1 MRHHATQVRDPGGV
15 DPARLSEACDR
26 AAAAAEAAATP
37 REAIDAALS
46 TLRDGLGGAYVAALG
61 LEHGLLW
68 VLAADG
74 YTMLSDGLD
83 VGEGVV
89 GRAVREC
96 RAQLVLDADT
106 DPDFVEV
113 VQGVVSE
120 LALPLVVDGHVVGV
134 LNIETTLRL
143 PHDAAARVGRL
154 AESVAPSVVAMRGAD
169 ATDLSAL
176 ARFFAYV
183 SSLRDPTAIGEVVVR
198 ALARTLSLDCCTLA
212 LTGDALLFSACSWEM
227 PGVPP
232 LDRAAASTLR
242 ARVDP
247 AVVFELL
254 DVRGLALPELEG
266 TDLSSA
272 VVIPLRVAREELG
285 VVVGGS
291 RAPVTYDERRSDVA
305 ALIAAHAAA
314 SIDAALALTRER
326 RTALT
331 DPLTG
336 LLNRRG
342 LEEVLE
348 LQLDRAQDRRLPL
361 SVLVID
367 CDDLKD
373 INDRAGHE
381 FGDAALRE
389 IGIVLPEAAG
399 PTAQVARLGGDEF
412 AVVLPETD
420 AADGEETAET
430 LRGRLVAGLAEAG
443 FPLRVSIGSATYPFD
458 GGAAPQLLRAADQA
472 LYEAK
477 ASGKNRSISFR
488 RLVHRSASGT
498 VIPRNARVERPGGGV
513 GAKVLSE
520 AFEAAGAIW
529 EESTV
534 DGVLER
540 LAKSITFVLG
550 ASACAISR
558 VEGDRIHDVCSH
570 ALREI
575 DLGTEAA
582 YLIDDFPITKDV
594 LTTGRSRS
602 ISFLDEDL
610 DRGEA
615 FVLRELRMNC
625 CLLVAIRAGDRAW
638 GLAEVYDMR
647 LRRYEA
653 DEQAAAEFLAGHAGR
668 RLAAL
673 GGAISRRRR
682 MPVFRVPSSSS

>member
-1 MRHHATQVRDPGGV
+1 MRHHAAQLCDPGGV
-15 DPARLSEACDR
+15 DPRRLSEACAR
-26 AAAAAEAAATP
+26 AAAAAEGAAAP
-37 REAIDAALS
+37 REAIDVALS
-46 TLRDGLGGAYVAALG
+46 TLREGLGSGTYVAALG
-61 LEHGLLW
+61 VDHELLW
-68 VLAADG
+68 VLAARG
-74 YTMLSDGLD
+74 YTMLADGLD
-83 VGEGVV
+83 VGAGVV
-89 GRAVREC
+89 GRAVRER
-96 RAQLVLDADT
+96 RAQLVLDAGS

-120 LALPLVVDGHVVGV
+120 LALPLLLDGHVVGV
-134 LNIETTLRL
+134 LNIETTSRL
-143 PHDAAARVGRL
+143 PGDAAARVGRL
-154 AESVAPSVVAMRGAD
+154 AEAVAPAVAASRGAD

-183 SSLRDPTAIGEVVVR
+183 SSLRDPTAIGEIVVR
-198 ALARTLSLDCCTLA
+198 AVARTLSLDCCTLV
-212 LTGDALLFSACSWEM
+212 LTGDAILFSACSWET
-227 PGVPP
+227 PDAPP
-232 LDRAAASTLR
+232 LDRAAASCLR

-247 AVVFELL
+247 TAVLELL
-254 DVRGLALPELEG
+254 DVQGSALPELAG
-266 TDLSSA
+266 AGLSSV

-285 VVVGGS
+285 VIVGGS
-291 RAPVTYDERRSDVA
+291 RAPLRHDEQRSDVA
-305 ALIAAHAAA
+305 ALMAAHAAA

-342 LEEVLE
+342 LDEVLE

-389 IGIVLPEAAG
+389 IGLVLPEAAG
-399 PTAQVARLGGDEF
+399 PAAQVARLGGDEF

-430 LRGRLVAGLAEAG
+430 LRARLVAGLAEAG
-443 FPLRVSIGSATYPFD
+443 FPLHVSVGSATYPFD

-477 ASGKNRSISFR
+477 ASGKNRSVSFR
-488 RLVHRSASGT
+488 SLVHRSASGT
-498 VIPRNARVERPGGGV
+498 VVPRSARGDRAGSGV
-513 GAKVLSE
+513 GTNVLSE
-520 AFEAAGAIW
+520 AFDAAGVIW

-558 VEGDRIHDVCSH
+558 VEGDRIIDACSH

-575 DLGTEAA
+575 DLGMEGA

-594 LTTGRSRS
+594 LTTGRSKS

-625 CLLVAIRAGDRAW
+625 CLLVSIRVNERAW
-638 GLAEVYDMR
+638 GLVEVYDMR
-647 LRRYEA
+647 LRRFEA
-653 DEQAAAEFLAGHAGR
+653 NEQAAAEFLVGHAGR

-673 GGAISRRRR
+673 GGGTARRRR
-682 MPVFRVPSSSS
+682 MPLFRVPTS

>member
-1 MRHHATQVRDPGGV
+1 MRHHAAQLRDPGGV
-15 DPARLSEACDR
+15 DPARLGEACDR
-26 AAAAAEAAATP
+26 AAAAAEAATNP
-37 REAIDAALS
+37 REAIEAALS
-46 TLRDGLGGAYVAALG
+46 VLRHGLGGGAYAAVLG

-74 YTMLSDGLD
+74 YTMLSDGLG
-83 VGEGVV
+83 VGDGVV
-89 GRAVREC
+89 GRTVRES
-96 RAQLVLDADT
+96 RAQLVLDIAADA
-106 DPDFVEV
+106 DFVEV

-120 LALPLVVDGHVVGV
+120 LALPLVHDGAVVGV
-134 LNIETTLRL
+134 LNIETTSRL
-143 PHDAAARVGRL
+143 PRDAARRTGRL
-154 AESVAPSVVAMRGAD
+154 AESLAPCVAAMRGAD
-169 ATDLSAL
+169 PTDLSAL

-183 SSLRDPTAIGEVVVR
+183 SSLRDATVIGDVVIR

-212 LTGDALLFSACSWEM
+212 LAGDAILFEECSWEL

-232 LDRAAASTLR
+232 LTREAAASLR

-247 AVVFELL
+247 TVVLELL
-254 DVRGLALPELEG
+254 DVQGAAVPELAG
-266 TDLSSA
+266 LDLGSV

-285 VVVGGS
+285 YVVGGS
-291 RAPVTYDERRSDVA
+291 REPLRYDERRSDVA
-305 ALIAAHAAA
+305 ALMAAHAAA

-342 LEEVLE
+342 LEEILE

-389 IGIVLPEAAG
+389 IGLVLPEAAG
-399 PTAQVARLGGDEF
+399 PIAQVARVGGDEF

-430 LRGRLVAGLAEAG
+430 LRARLVAGLAEAG
-443 FPLRVSIGSATYPFD
+443 FPLHVSIGSATYPFD
-458 GGAAPQLLRAADQA
+458 GGAASQLLRAADQA

-477 ASGKNRSISFR
+477 ASGKNRSVSFR

-498 VIPRNARVERPGGGV
+498 VLPRSASLDRPGGGV

-529 EESTV
+529 EEATV

-540 LAKSITFVLG
+540 LAKSITYVLG
-550 ASACAISR
+550 AAACAISR
-558 VEGDRIHDVCSH
+558 IEGDQIYDVCSH

-575 DLGTEAA
+575 DLGAEGA

-594 LTTGRSRS
+594 LDTGRSKS

-625 CLLVAIRAGDRAW
+625 CLLVPIRVEDRAW
-638 GLAEVYDMR
+638 GLVEVYDMR

-653 DEQAAAEFLAGHAGR
+653 DEQAAAEFLVGHASR
-668 RLAAL
+668 RLATLA
-673 GGAISRRRR
+673 GAAGTRRRR
-682 MPVFRVPSSSS
+682 VPLFRVPS